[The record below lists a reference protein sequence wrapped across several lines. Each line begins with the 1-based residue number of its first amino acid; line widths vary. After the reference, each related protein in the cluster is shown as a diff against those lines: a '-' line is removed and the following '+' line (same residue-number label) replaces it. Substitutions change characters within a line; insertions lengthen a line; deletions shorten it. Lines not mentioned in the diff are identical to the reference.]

1 MKRLTLA
8 LGLAMAAPLYACNN
22 APATTDGA
30 PSSSSEAMTVH
41 GVLPPSLRSLDNARA
56 IAVGA
61 DGRTFAAYLDPKGG
75 FTLNL
80 PVNHA
85 YRILFANSRA
95 DGSEVVL
102 GHMIVNTS
110 HGKEEF

>member
-1 MKRLTLA
+1 
-8 LGLAMAAPLYACNN
+8 
-22 APATTDGA
+22 
-30 PSSSSEAMTVH
+30 VH
-41 GVLPPSLRSLDNARA
+41 GVLPPAVRALDNARA

-75 FTLNL
+75 FTLSL
-80 PVNHA
+80 PVGHA
-85 YRILFANSRA
+85 YRIVFANSRA

-110 HGKEEF
+110 HGKEEFFGARAGSRVELGAVAPVATRSSTGV